1 MMRRA
6 DLVAILSRGSSV
18 LNIRQMLVERVA
30 EAMEAIQQALTLE
43 VSDN

>member
-1 MMRRA
+1 MRRA
-6 DLVAILSRGSSV
+6 DLVAVLNRESSV

-30 EAMEAIQQALTLE
+30 AVMGAIQEALTLE